1 MSTLRH
7 LVPFLVAAAAA
18 SVRDRFRHIYQRGYI
33 TLGGM
38 PVQAGREGPRSSG
51 PKLQVSRD
59 GKPRAFEAVAASP
72 DPKPDIP
79 PLEFKRAPE
88 IKSEKGNGGR

>member
-1 MSTLRH
+1 
-7 LVPFLVAAAAA
+7 
-18 SVRDRFRHIYQRGYI
+18 
-33 TLGGM
+33 M

-59 GKPRAFEAVAASP
+59 GKPHAFEAVAASP

-79 PLEFKRAPE
+79 PLEFKWAGGKVNTLANTARSPE